1 MKNSIKNFRNK
12 FTLLFFALLSGIA
25 SFAQDDQSGSI
36 YDVKQSRHHLEMY
49 SGFFPYVVFG
59 VVIVFLGYVS
69 YRYWRDNRTDD
80 DIYHTPHHQ

>member
-1 MKNSIKNFRNK
+1 MKKTMACFRNR
-12 FTLLFFALLSGIA
+12 FLLLALALLPAIY

-59 VVIVFLGYVS
+59 VVVALLGYVS
-69 YRYWRDNRTDD
+69 YRYWHDNQTDD
-80 DIYHTPHHQ
+80 HTGHEPHHQ